1 MRVFSNCT
9 FFDNSRKAEEVLNG
23 MTWEKYVY
31 KFVIF
36 SLCVGLLATVIRWIL
51 ALVNETGDIVEY
63 VGGPIAILVDAILAF
78 VLWRGPH
85 LLRFVLKSIYWF
97 MPVGEMDLKA
107 DLRTEKRAAAGLP
120 VLNIEQASSK

>member
-1 MRVFSNCT
+1 
-9 FFDNSRKAEEVLNG
+9 